1 MTPLPLDHLPALSA
15 AEEVEAKQR
24 WAKTTFTSVSGE
36 WWQYLAK
43 KVQKVF
49 PELKLPDFEHNV
61 SPSTRF
67 SIAVPTK

>member
-1 MTPLPLDHLPALSA
+1 M
-15 AEEVEAKQR
+15 EEAKQR
-24 WAKTTFTSVSGE
+24 WAKTTFVSASGE
-36 WWQYLAK
+36 WWQYFAK

-67 SIAVPTK
+67 AIAVPT

>member
-1 MTPLPLDHLPALSA
+1 MVKLPLNLPPLS
-15 AEEVEAKQR
+15 EEEEKEAKKR

-49 PELKLPDFEHNV
+49 PELNLPDFEHNV
-61 SPSTRF
+61 SPSSRF
-67 SIAVPTK
+67 AIAVAT